1 MSGPE
6 RTPPAP
12 PDRPRVGLVTVTY
25 SPGPALAGMLDSLP
39 AAYGGDIDVVLA
51 DNGSTDGSVE
61 AAAARPG
68 VRLVRTG
75 GNLGYGGAANV
86 GVRALDSTI
95 DWVVIT
101 NPDIVLAPRAID
113 ELLDCAGR
121 HPTSGAFGPLIT
133 TPDGV
138 IYPSARNLPS
148 IADGVGHAAFGWW
161 WPTNPWTRRY
171 RLDAQEPVERVAG
184 WLSGSCL
191 LVRRRAFEQIGG
203 FDESYFMYFEDVD
216 LGDRLARAGWSNI
229 YCPSARAAHEGGHAT
244 ERQPVAMARAHHRS
258 AYRYLATRHPAW
270 WQAPLRW
277 TLRAGL
283 GARALLAGR
292 LHKVAAGAELPERH
306 ADDSGAGSHR

>member
-1 MSGPE
+1 MSPV
-6 RTPPAP
+6 AP
-12 PDRPRVGLVTVTY
+12 VVGLVTVTY
-25 SPGPALAGMLDSLP
+25 SPGSALQGMLNSL
-39 AAYGGDIDVVLA
+39 ADAYRGEIRVVLA

-61 AAAARPG
+61 TAAQRPG
-68 VRLVRTG
+68 VQLVRTG

-86 GVRALDSTI
+86 GVRALDPAI

-101 NPDIVLAPRAID
+101 NPDIVFAPRAID
-113 ELLDCAGR
+113 MLLEGAAR
-121 HPTSGAFGPLIT
+121 HPASGAFGPLIT

-138 IYPSARNLPS
+138 VYPSARNLPS
-148 IADGVGHAAFGWW
+148 VSAGVGHALFGWW

-191 LVRRRAFEQIGG
+191 LVRRRAFDQVDG
-203 FDESYFMYFEDVD
+203 FDPSYFMYFEDVD

-229 YCPSARAAHEGGHAT
+229 YCPSARVSHEGGHAT
-244 ERQPVAMARAHHRS
+244 EREPAAMARAHHRS

-277 TLRAGL
+277 VLKAGL
-283 GARALLAGR
+283 AGRALLARR
-292 LHKVAAGAELPERH
+292 LHRVAAGAELPERR
-306 ADDSGAGSHR
+306 ADVR

>member
-1 MSGPE
+1 MTQDLP
-6 RTPPAP
+6 
-12 PDRPRVGLVTVTY
+12 VIGLVTVTY
-25 SPGPALAGMLDSLP
+25 SPGPALVGMLDSLP
-39 AAYGGDIDVVLA
+39 AACRGRIRVVLA

-61 AAAARPG
+61 LAAGRPG

-75 GNLGYGGAANV
+75 GNLGYGGAANA
-86 GVRALDSTI
+86 GVRTLDPAI

-101 NPDIVLAPRAID
+101 NPDIVFGPRAID
-113 ELLDCAGR
+113 LLLECADR

-138 IYPSARNLPS
+138 VYPSARNLPS
-148 IADGVGHAAFGWW
+148 ISAGVGHALFGWW

-171 RLDAQEPVERVAG
+171 RLDAQEPMERVAG

-191 LVRRRAFEQIGG
+191 LVRRRAFESVGG
-203 FDESYFMYFEDVD
+203 FDPAYFMYFEDVD
-216 LGDRLARAGWSNI
+216 LGDRMARAGWSNI
-229 YCPSARAAHEGGHAT
+229 YCPSARVSHEGGHAT
-244 ERQPVAMARAHHRS
+244 EREPAAMARAHHRS

-277 TLRAGL
+277 ALKVGL

-306 ADDSGAGSHR
+306 VR